1 MLSLWLAE
9 STVKSGIVR
18 HGIFAGVCARQV
30 VFETG
35 AVGPD
40 TASLDTHSES
50 QIPDQ
55 MAFIMLVIIDTY
67 TCISG
72 TPGLHSN
79 FLAWKIYHNN
89 NALSEYIMI
98 VV

>member
-18 HGIFAGVCARQV
+18 QGTSAGVCAWQV

-40 TASLDTHSES
+40 TAILDTSSSTYSES

-55 MAFIMLVIIDTY
+55 LAFIIFSIIDT
-67 TCISG
+67 
-72 TPGLHSN
+72 
-79 FLAWKIYHNN
+79 
-89 NALSEYIMI
+89 
-98 VV
+98 